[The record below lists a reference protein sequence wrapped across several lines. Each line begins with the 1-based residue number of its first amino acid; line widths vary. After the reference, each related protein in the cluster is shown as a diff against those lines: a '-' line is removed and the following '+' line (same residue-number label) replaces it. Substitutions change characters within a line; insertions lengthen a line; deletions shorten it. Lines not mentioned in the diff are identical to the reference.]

1 MQMKGKQFENSY
13 ALALG
18 QHSIHVNPYSLKILQ
33 IERKMER
40 GKNIHQNVEKKLLH
54 TFYSIISYDEGKNEN
69 TRHEALYVQFAV
81 KSIRRNK

>member
-18 QHSIHVNPYSLKILQ
+18 QHSIHANPYSLKILQ

-40 GKNIHQNVEKKLLH
+40 GKNIQQNVEKNCYIH
-54 TFYSIISYDEGKNEN
+54 SIVLFRMMKVRTK
-69 TRHEALYVQFAV
+69 TRDTKRCMYNLP
-81 KSIRRNK
+81 